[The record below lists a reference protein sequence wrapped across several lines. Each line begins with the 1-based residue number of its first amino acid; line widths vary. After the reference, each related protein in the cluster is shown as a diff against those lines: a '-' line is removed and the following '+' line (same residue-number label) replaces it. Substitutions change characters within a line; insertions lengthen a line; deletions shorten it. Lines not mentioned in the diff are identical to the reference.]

1 MHERNLYYNL
11 NRDTATEDQVTCQN
25 LEHMSTNAAN
35 DMHATSS
42 EHPTRTIQKIEYVC
56 KESAESATGI
66 RAKEFI
72 KYLCNILMRTPKSA
86 YSKHCG
92 VHKCNASPEQI
103 KIKWR
108 RDQIASQIKL
118 ASVVNSSWRKTQPQV
133 IWCGYLRKGL
143 PTPWRQPQERWFE
156 VRKEPAPQGSG
167 AQTILVLQY
176 QSGSSGVKRLIVS
189 QPRREAAHDITGKA
203 YISVAAEGRRGRV
216 MLSLAQDHEADALV
230 RRIGAALRPAC
241 SFLP

>member
-1 MHERNLYYNL
+1 
-11 NRDTATEDQVTCQN
+11 
-25 LEHMSTNAAN
+25 
-35 DMHATSS
+35 
-42 EHPTRTIQKIEYVC
+42 
-56 KESAESATGI
+56 
-66 RAKEFI
+66 
-72 KYLCNILMRTPKSA
+72 MRTPKSA

-156 VRKEPAPQGSG
+156 VRKVPAPQGSR
-167 AQTILVLQY
+167 AQTNLALQY
-176 QSGSSGVKRLIVS
+176 QTDPVVSSGSSFPNRGAKRRMTSRARLIYRW
-189 QPRREAAHDITGKA
+189 RRKG
-203 YISVAAEGRRGRV
+203 GG
-216 MLSLAQDHEADALV
+216 
-230 RRIGAALRPAC
+230 GA
-241 SFLP
+241 